1 MAAAI
6 DGLEVTAAQ
15 VNSLLN
21 NPVRALIVG
30 LVVAGLTLTVWLVT
44 GPVDPRAL
52 ISVLLR
58 FVHVISAMTWIGF
71 VFFVNF
77 IQMPALQEADEA
89 SWSAIFEVDC
99 PPRVAA
105 GFRFTSHLT
114 VLSGALLLVSTG
126 YLLGEWVFSSQ
137 VSMAPPRS
145 FMLAAGALGGLL
157 MWAFVNHAIW
167 PSLKIVLG
175 QTAGDAG
182 AQARARRTVKRY
194 ARLNLVL
201 ALPVTFAMVAAAHL
215 S

>member
-1 MAAAI
+1 M
-6 DGLEVTAAQ
+6 
-15 VNSLLN
+15 NSLLD

-30 LVVAGLTLTVWLVT
+30 LVVAGLALTVWLVT
-44 GPVDPRAL
+44 GPVDPRPL

-58 FVHVISAMTWIGF
+58 FVLVISAMTWIGF
-71 VFFVNF
+71 VF
-77 IQMPALQEADEA
+77 PGGGRGLQQRYL
-89 SWSAIFEVDC
+89 EVDC
-99 PPRVAA
+99 PACRGWLSLRVAPNRA
-105 GFRFTSHLT
+105 LRRFAT
-114 VLSGALLLVSTG
+114 
-126 YLLGEWVFSSQ
+126 WVFSSQ
-137 VSMAPPRS
+137 VSLAPPRS

-157 MWAFVNHAIW
+157 MWTFVNHAIW